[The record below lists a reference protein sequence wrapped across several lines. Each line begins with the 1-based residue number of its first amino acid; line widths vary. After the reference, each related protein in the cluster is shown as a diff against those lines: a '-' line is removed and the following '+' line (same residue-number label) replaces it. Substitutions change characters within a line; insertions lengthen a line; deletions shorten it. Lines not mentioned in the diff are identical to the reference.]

1 MCYIVIVYRRSEV
14 VDNDL
19 FTCHTK
25 TGPTLQKKR
34 FVLNSSRKTLQ
45 NLPYFVYK
53 KTHQVFPF
61 FILCNFEFTIY
72 ECPSQPCFYT
82 SKCIRRQVMSVRSNS
97 KQYYPSS
104 WIFLHFLPLS
114 DMQKNSANTV
124 ISVLQ
129 AATLIEA
136 DLEQRPQIGR
146 RDINTSRI

>member
-1 MCYIVIVYRRSEV
+1 MIKKYNLSTIHVDYRCNSFLLTLLQGFCMHEISFIQIFLIYIVEKSVDMCYIVYWRSEV

-82 SKCIRRQVMSVRSNS
+82 SKCIRR
-97 KQYYPSS
+97 
-104 WIFLHFLPLS
+104 
-114 DMQKNSANTV
+114 
-124 ISVLQ
+124 
-129 AATLIEA
+129 
-136 DLEQRPQIGR
+136 
-146 RDINTSRI
+146 

>member
-114 DMQKNSANTV
+114 DMQKNSANNFSAPNKIAIH
-124 ISVLQ
+124 ISLHKIFQ
-129 AATLIEA
+129 E
-136 DLEQRPQIGR
+136 
-146 RDINTSRI
+146 